1 MSGQAPDTDGEAGEF
16 WLFGYGSLIWKPP
29 PHFGNSSFSAFG
41 SHSLTTF
48 RALDRRIPGWVTGY
62 VRRFWQASQDHRGTP
77 EAPGRV
83 VTLISRSY
91 WEQLTDHHDS
101 APDKVWGVAY
111 RIKADRVAEVRE
123 YLDIREINGYT
134 IHYTPFHPAPPATHT
149 TSTSKTATD
158 ADAGADA
165 DLTTLPDYPIRT
177 LVYIGTPD
185 NDQFVGPQ
193 DPQLL
198 AEHIFRSSGPSG
210 QNRDYL
216 LGLEAALDELSPESG
231 DEHVTDLSNRL
242 RAVIARE
249 EGAEKGGDGVGAGG
263 EKGVRDDGKVLSPS
277 LPVASVSGATTT
289 STGDV
294 VSSSPVLQ
302 REQQHHEQPHD
313 FKKVS
318 SIDEQEET
326 EKSS

>member
-1 MSGQAPDTDGEAGEF
+1 MSAQDTAAEADEF

-29 PHFGNSSFSAFG
+29 PHFGP
-41 SHSLTTF
+41 
-48 RALDRRIPGWVTGY
+48 DRRIPGWVTGY
-62 VRRFWQASQDHRGTP
+62 VRRFWQDHRGTP

-111 RIKADRVAEVRE
+111 RITPDRVAEVKE

-134 IHYTPFHPAPPATHT
+134 IHYTPFHPAATAAPTNPAQHPH
-149 TSTSKTATD
+149 D
-158 ADAGADA
+158 HHHHHHPG
-165 DLTTLPDYPIRT
+165 PIRT

-193 DPQLL
+193 DPQQL
-198 AEHIFRSSGPSG
+198 AEHIYRSTGPSG
-210 QNRDYL
+210 PNRDYL
-216 LGLEAALDELSPESG
+216 WGLEAALDELSPESG

-242 RAVIARE
+242 RAVAARE
-249 EGAEKGGDGVGAGG
+249 EAAAAEGKKAPGVEEAIPGPPAPVDVGVGVTTGP
-263 EKGVRDDGKVLSPS
+263 EQPPS
-277 LPVASVSGATTT
+277 LPSPSV
-289 STGDV
+289 
-294 VSSSPVLQ
+294 LR
-302 REQQHHEQPHD
+302 REQQHHEQHHD
-313 FKKVS
+313 FRKVS

-326 EKSS
+326 EKTS